1 MEKFAEV
8 AEQYAPMVSSIIR
21 KLNIYTDY
29 ESFRQLGVIALWQA
43 WERHEPEIG
52 HFAPF
57 AYRSIQGA
65 MKDELGR
72 RQRGGQFVKDAEQI
86 LEEEEA
92 AAEWQLEE
100 LPEWLEDV
108 SLSVKERRLLQEL
121 YVDGY
126 SLTELQKRYGLSLSG
141 MKKRRE
147 RTFTKIRLAI
157 PHPYKEGQK

>member
-1 MEKFAEV
+1 MESFNEV

-21 KLNIYTDY
+21 KLHIYTDY
-29 ESFRQLGVIALWQA
+29 ESFRQLGMIALWQA
-43 WERHEPEIG
+43 WERHQPGIG

-72 RQRGGQFVKDAEQI
+72 RQKGGRYVRDAEQI
-86 LEEEEA
+86 LAEVEA
-92 AAEWQLEE
+92 GEWKSEE
-100 LPEWLEDV
+100 LPEWLEEV
-108 SLSVKERRLLQEL
+108 SLTAKERQLLQEL

-147 RTFTKIRLAI
+147 RTLAKIRSAVTK
-157 PHPYKEGQK
+157 PYMEG

>member
-1 MEKFAEV
+1 MESFTEV

-21 KLNIYTDY
+21 KLNIYADY
-29 ESFRQLGVIALWQA
+29 ESFRQLGLIALWQA
-43 WERHEPEIG
+43 WERHEPGIG

-72 RQRGGQFVKDAEQI
+72 RQKGGRYVRDAEQI
-86 LEEEEA
+86 LEEVEA
-92 AAEWQLEE
+92 REWRMEE

-108 SLSVKERRLLQEL
+108 SLTVKERRLLQDL
-121 YVDGY
+121 YVEGY
-126 SLTELQKRYGLSLSG
+126 SLTELQNRHGLSLSG

-147 RTFTKIRLAI
+147 RTLTKIRLAI
-157 PHPYKEGQK
+157 PHPYTID